1 MIAMALVHMDTA
13 QLRTLLESVPPGRWV
28 SYADVVAAVGA
39 PPAAARRLNQRLI
52 RDELPNAHRVLKGD
66 GSVALTA
73 LGEPEAVR
81 ARLEAEGVTFDESD
95 RAAEEQRFRPEPV
108 AQPEPEPAVAE

>member
-1 MIAMALVHMDTA
+1 MDTDK
-13 QLRTLLESVPPGRWV
+13 LRIILDAVPAGRWV

-52 RDELPNAHRVLKGD
+52 RDGLPNAHRVLKAD
-66 GSVALTA
+66 GRVAPTA

-81 ARLEAEGVTFDESD
+81 ARLEGEGIEFDDADRAPQELRVRPEGV
-95 RAAEEQRFRPEPV
+95 AELV
-108 AQPEPEPAVAE
+108 